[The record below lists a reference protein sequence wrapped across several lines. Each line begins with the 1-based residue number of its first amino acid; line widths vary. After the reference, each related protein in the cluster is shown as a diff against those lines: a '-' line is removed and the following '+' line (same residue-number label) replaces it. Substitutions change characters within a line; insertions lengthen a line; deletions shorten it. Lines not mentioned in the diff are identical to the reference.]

1 MCTNVKDMDSY
12 FIQYL
17 NTIQD
22 QQHQKEEKGNNNKTK
37 NLNLFL

>member
-1 MCTNVKDMDSY
+1 MCANVKDMDSY

-22 QQHQKEEKGNNNKTK
+22 QQHQKEKDANKTK
-37 NLNLFL
+37 NFKKNL